1 MSLAPG
7 NQSASREVVI
17 VTEPPAAPG
26 TAAQSA
32 APAAPSGP
40 AFDMAGSARALGL
53 AIKPLFPD
61 ASIHA
66 PIAAAAAAQESENPE
81 LAAIEREQRRYYVT
95 HVETDAQA
103 QQVVDQ
109 LKTAPGVS
117 KVYVKPA
124 VESPL
129 APPGTKPTAP
139 AAIPD
144 YSAQQS
150 YLDASPIG
158 VGARSFAW
166 TLPGGRGANVRFI
179 DIEGG
184 WTLDHVELRGGG
196 GLIGG
201 QQFTSSDWTNHG
213 TAVLGVVRAA
223 DNGFGVTGIAPEAS
237 FSAVSHESLGS
248 AGAIDLGASS
258 LGAGDIML
266 LEMHRPGPRFGF
278 QARDDQRGYIAVEWW
293 PDDFLAIRRAVLRG
307 VIVVE
312 AAGNG
317 AQDLDDPFYD
327 TADPA
332 FPATWKNPFRGAADS
347 GAIVVGAGAPPGG
360 LFGADRSRLDFSNFG
375 SRVDCQGWGRG
386 VVTTG
391 YGDLYGGADDAFRT
405 VAYTATFSGT
415 SSASPMVTGA
425 VACLQGVARQ
435 RGSQLDPVKAR
446 DLLRTTGSPQTI
458 GLAGG
463 IGQRVGNR
471 PDLSA
476 LIAAIIPST

>member
-1 MSLAPG
+1 MSLTPG
-7 NQSASREVVI
+7 KQSASREIVI

-26 TAAQSA
+26 AATQSA
-32 APAAPSGP
+32 APVAPPGP
-40 AFDMAGSARALGL
+40 AFDMIGAARALGL
-53 AIKPLFPD
+53 AVKPLFPD
-61 ASIHA
+61 ASVHA
-66 PIAAAAAAQESENPE
+66 PMTAAAAQAPQNPE
-81 LAAIEREQRRYYVT
+81 LAAIEREQSRYYVT

-103 QQVVDQ
+103 QQVADQ
-109 LKTAPGVS
+109 LKSVSGVS

-129 APPGTKPTAP
+129 APPCAKPTAP
-139 AAIPD
+139 ATIPD
-144 YSAQQS
+144 YSVQQG
-150 YLDASPIG
+150 YLDAAPMG
-158 VGARSFAW
+158 VGARNFAW
-166 TLPGGRGANVRFI
+166 MRPGGRGANVRFV

-213 TAVLGVVRAA
+213 TAVLGVVRAT

-237 FSAVSHESLGS
+237 FSAISHQSLGS

-258 LGAGDIML
+258 LGPGDIML

-278 QARDDQRGYIAVEWW
+278 QTRDDQQGYIAVEWW

-317 AQDLDDPFYD
+317 AQDLDDPLYD
-327 TADPA
+327 TADPS
-332 FPATWKNPFRGAADS
+332 FPETWKNPFRGAVDS

-375 SRVDCQGWGRG
+375 SRIDCQGWGRG

-391 YGDLYGGADDAFRT
+391 YGDLYGGTDDAFRT

-435 RGSQLDPVKAR
+435 RGSQLDPSRVR
-446 DLLRTTGSPQTI
+446 DLLRATGSPQTV

-463 IGQRVGNR
+463 IGQRIGSR
-471 PDLSA
+471 PDLAA
-476 LIAAIIPST
+476 LIATIIPSV